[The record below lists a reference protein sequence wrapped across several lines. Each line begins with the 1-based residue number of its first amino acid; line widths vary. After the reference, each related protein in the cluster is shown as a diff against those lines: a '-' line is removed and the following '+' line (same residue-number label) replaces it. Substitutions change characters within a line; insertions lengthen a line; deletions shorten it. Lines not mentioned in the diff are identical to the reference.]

1 MTLTSWCAPSQL
13 PPATVLLCLPP
24 TLPQC
29 ALRPFESCQVICQQS
44 ESVQAA
50 SCHKFPRC
58 SSPSLSSSLFLVLL
72 SAAATATA
80 CRKLPVAVASY
91 RILSGSS
98 PCSFPPSLAPSPLRL
113 FAMLRR
119 LHSLSSTACLGQ
131 HDVASSVR
139 RRFGPHFVRFV
150 LRNC

>member
-1 MTLTSWCAPSQL
+1 MRPLSAPPCLGASLSSLSL
-13 PPATVLLCLPP
+13 PH
-24 TLPQC
+24 C

-58 SSPSLSSSLFLVLL
+58 SSLPLPPSLSSSLFLALL

-98 PCSFPPSLAPSPLRL
+98 PCSFPPCPFPLRL

-119 LHSLSSTACLGQ
+119 LHSLSLTACLGQ